1 MLEAVRTGQVRG
13 RAALRL
19 AVTEPR
25 SRACARAP
33 QRGWVLRLSWGTS
46 ARSCTAPV
54 TDIISC
60 YAWSRRRSVSQKI
73 LSKTLEHNAGWS
85 QAAAVWLCAHKVP
98 GACRMSTPCRCARS
112 RSRTP
117 PAQAANPRAVVED
130 ILARASLL
138 SAELGSLDPAR
149 PASAAR
155 SAGAPERQGT
165 GEGSPARPTGAGAAA
180 QEPRAG
186 TCLPGPVSSGS
197 GVEAAPAQ
205 AAPRRPGARTA
216 LGPASSL
223 PADSHA
229 SVEQPVRGAC
239 DGHAQGVDPAGFPPT
254 CTTAAPPCLPRSSST
269 SARGG
274 GRAAGS
280 VQQARSERPV
290 AGGLAEGGPP
300 RGGGGTAQSAAR
312 QPAGRAGPE
321 RAEAD
326 GGGSAAQ
333 EAAARPGGRD
343 GREAAAAA
351 LDAFAAKLGRHA
363 SELQPRTR
371 QARLGPVTPF
381 PHELLS
387 HSFAAAECVSAAV
400 RARLDSQSPMRR
412 RPLRRPTCCLGS
424 CCSSRAAARFIH
436 AAAARSACYCGG
448 PLGCG
453 GSGRL
458 CFTLVTHPKPMTWC
472 RWWSCPSRWRAWPW
486 RRRAS
491 ARAAAAP
498 GGGSGPAAADGAGRG
513 ASTGRGAAAAARTA
527 LAAEPAEPSAP
538 PVRHPP
544 APL

>member
-1 MLEAVRTGQVRG
+1 MQRLVLADLVDHRASRAEALEAGLHRQAPRCPNHGPVPAAQRLVEGVLARWAAVAGAGGGAHLAARVEELFLEASMLEAVRTGQVRG

-25 SRACARAP
+25 SRARARAP
-33 QRGWVLRLSWGTS
+33 QRGRVLRLSWGTS
-46 ARSCTAPV
+46 VRSCTAPV
-54 TDIISC
+54 TDIISY

-155 SAGAPERQGT
+155 STGAPGRQGT
-165 GEGSPARPTGAGAAA
+165 GEGSPARPAGASAAA

-186 TCLPGPVSSGS
+186 TCLPGPVSSS
-197 GVEAAPAQ
+197 SSVEAAPAQ

-223 PADSHA
+223 PADSHT

-239 DGHAQGVDPAGFPPT
+239 DGHAQGVGPAGFPPT
-254 CTTAAPPCLPRSSST
+254 CTTAAPPCSPRSSST
-269 SARGG
+269 CARGG

-280 VQQARSERPV
+280 VQQARTERPV
-290 AGGLAEGGPP
+290 AGGIAEGGLP
-300 RGGGGTAQSAAR
+300 RGGGCTAQSAAR

-326 GGGSAAQ
+326 GGGGAAQ

-343 GREAAAAA
+343 AREAAAAA

-371 QARLGPVTPF
+371 QARLGPVIPV

-400 RARLDSQSPMRR
+400 RARLDSQLPMRR

-424 CCSSRAAARFIH
+424 CCSSQKPPVSYMPPRLALRATAAAR
-436 AAAARSACYCGG
+436 
-448 PLGCG
+448 
-453 GSGRL
+453 
-458 CFTLVTHPKPMTWC
+458 
-472 RWWSCPSRWRAWPW
+472 
-486 RRRAS
+486 
-491 ARAAAAP
+491 RAAAAL
-498 GGGSGPAAADGAGRG
+498 GAY
-513 ASTGRGAAAAARTA
+513 AS
-527 LAAEPAEPSAP
+527 
-538 PVRHPP
+538 HW
-544 APL
+544 